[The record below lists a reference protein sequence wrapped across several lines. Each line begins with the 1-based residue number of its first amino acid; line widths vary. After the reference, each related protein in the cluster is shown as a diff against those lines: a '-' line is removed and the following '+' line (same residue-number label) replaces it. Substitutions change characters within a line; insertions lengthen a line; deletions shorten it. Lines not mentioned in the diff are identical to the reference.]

1 MGKEKRVC
9 HRPLTL
15 LQEYDAGEPVVEV
28 PEVDA
33 ADAALVVELAV
44 DVEGLVGADLHAA
57 DLLGGGAGSG
67 SGGSFVGARTTVGTG
82 TAAATTT
89 AGVVEGRVELV
100 APGGP
105 VAVAVAVV
113 VAEQVLATGL
123 AAPAHGQGLVYRR
136 QQVLRQLR
144 RDVDQAVQVRRRVLR
159 VQAAEQVAGL
169 FKISG
174 LAGVGFIGRGR
185 G

>member
-1 MGKEKRVC
+1 MYPQLPIHVKRRVG
-9 HRPLTL
+9 LD
-15 LQEYDAGEPVVEV
+15 LQ
-28 PEVDA
+28 A
-33 ADAALVVELAV
+33 AHALARQDDLAI
-44 DVEGLVGADLHAA
+44 LN
-57 DLLGGGAGSG
+57 
-67 SGGSFVGARTTVGTG
+67 R
-82 TAAATTT
+82 
-89 AGVVEGRVELV
+89 RVELV
-100 APGGP
+100 AKGAA

-123 AAPAHGQGLVYRR
+123 AAPAHGQGLVHRR
-136 QQVLRQLR
+136 QQVLRQLW